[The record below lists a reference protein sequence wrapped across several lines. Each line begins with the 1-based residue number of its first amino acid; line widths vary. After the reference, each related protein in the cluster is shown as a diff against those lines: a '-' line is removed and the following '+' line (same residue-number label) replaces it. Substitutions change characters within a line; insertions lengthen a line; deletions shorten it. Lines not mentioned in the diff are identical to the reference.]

1 MARQHGINSSSYK
14 EFIIDG
20 GKLFFN
26 YGEAGELAMGATR
39 GGSTFA
45 INTEYKDM
53 PVDGAKGPVKG
64 GRRIT
69 KVEAV
74 LTVNMIEFNAAL
86 LAKALPGSAQ
96 ADYPSTPAKT
106 HDKITRSLTLA
117 LTDYITNVAIVGEV
131 TGVSDKYF
139 VGILKNVI
147 ADGNLEISFVD
158 NDESVLSLQ
167 FKAHFDPAAIDTE
180 PWEIRWPVIV

>member
-1 MARQHGINSSSYK
+1 MARQHGINSNTYK
-14 EFIIDG
+14 EFIIDS
-20 GKLFFN
+20 GKLYIN
-26 YGEAGELAMGATR
+26 YGEAGEAALGATR

-45 INTEYKDM
+45 INTEYRDM

-74 LTVNMIEFNAAL
+74 MTVNMVELNATL
-86 LAKALPGSAQ
+86 IQKALPGSSV

-106 HDKITRSLTLA
+106 HDKVTRALAIA

-131 TGVSDKYF
+131 SGAASTYF
-139 VGILKNVI
+139 VGILKNAI
-147 ADGNLEISFVD
+147 ADGNLEVALVD

-180 PWEIRWPVIV
+180 PWEIRWPVIP